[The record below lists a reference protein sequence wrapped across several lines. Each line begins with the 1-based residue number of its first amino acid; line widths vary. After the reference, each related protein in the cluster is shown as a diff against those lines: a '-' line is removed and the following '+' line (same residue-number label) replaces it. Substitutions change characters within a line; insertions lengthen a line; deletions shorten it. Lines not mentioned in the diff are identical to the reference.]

1 MIYLSL
7 LFIALLACGETPT
20 GPSGPYGRIET
31 FAGTGDAGKGPEEA
45 PLLQALFYLPQD
57 LTYGPDGRLYILD
70 WNNHRV
76 RVVIDQ
82 RVRRGIDQRVTTLIG
97 TGELG
102 DAPAGRAREIGL
114 NHPTHIS
121 FDPLGRLIL
130 TAWHNSMILRY
141 DFATDYI
148 EPICGTG
155 ERTYSGDAINLPSA
169 TAFDPLGRMYISDQ
183 ENQRIRMV
191 DTDGTIR
198 TVVGTGEPGFSGDGG
213 PADQARIYA
222 PIGQAAPPT
231 SRIATDEFGNL
242 YLADTFNNRIRKID
256 AATGIITTIAGNG
269 NPTPYLTSGREEGAA
284 ALAVALNWPCDV
296 AIDSEGRVFVADT
309 FNHCVSYIDLDG
321 ALYTAAG
328 QCGKSGDMG
337 DGGHPQSALL
347 NRPYGIELDPDDN
360 LYIADTRN
368 HRIRLIVQI
377 ALDYHRPR
385 KSLIYH
391 PLGKSPHLGL
401 GQQRVVAD
409 DQIRAHMADAA

>member
-1 MIYLSL
+1 MIYL
-7 LFIALLACGETPT
+7 ALLLILSACGETPT
-20 GPSGPYGRIET
+20 GPNGPYGRIET

-45 PLLQALFYLPQD
+45 PPLQALFYLPQD

-76 RVVIDQ
+76 RVTNKASDKTRQ
-82 RVRRGIDQRVTTLIG
+82 QNPRYRGRVAKDNVTTLIG

-102 DAPAGRAREIGL
+102 DAPAGPAREIGL

-155 ERTYSGDAINLPSA
+155 ERTYSGDGGPAALATINLPSA

-191 DTDGTIR
+191 DTDGTIH
-198 TVVGTGEPGFSGDGG
+198 TVVGTGDPGFFGDGG

-242 YLADTFNNRIRKID
+242 YIADTFNNRIRKVD
-256 AATGIITTIAGNG
+256 YATGIITTIAGNG

-284 ALAVALNWPCDV
+284 ALSVALNWPCDV
-296 AIDSEGRVFVADT
+296 AIDSEGRVFFADT

-337 DGGHPQSALL
+337 DGGHPQAALL
-347 NRPYGIELDPDDN
+347 SRPYGIELDPDDN

-368 HRIRLIVQI
+368 HRIRLV
-377 ALDYHRPR
+377 R
-385 KSLIYH
+385 K
-391 PLGKSPHLGL
+391 
-401 GQQRVVAD
+401 
-409 DQIRAHMADAA
+409 

>member
-1 MIYLSL
+1 MIYLAL
-7 LFIALLACGETPT
+7 LLIALSACGEAPI
-20 GPSGPYGRIET
+20 GPSSPYERIET
-31 FAGTGDAGKGPEEA
+31 FAGTGDAGKGPEE
-45 PLLQALFYLPQD
+45 PTLRQALFYLPQD

-76 RVVIDQ
+76 RVVTDGRIS
-82 RVRRGIDQRVTTLIG
+82 TLIG

-121 FDPLGRLIL
+121 FDPFGRLIL
-130 TAWHNSMILRY
+130 SAWHNSIILRY

-155 ERTYSGDAINLPSA
+155 ERTYSGDGGPAGQATVNLPSA

-191 DTDGTIR
+191 DIDGTIS
-198 TVVGTGEPGFSGDGG
+198 TVVGTGKPGFSGDGG

-242 YLADTFNNRIRKID
+242 YIADTFNNRIRKVD

-269 NPTPYLTSGREEGAA
+269 AFPPETGSDRDEGAA
-284 ALAVALNWPCDV
+284 AIDVSLYWPCDV

-309 FNHCVSYIDLDG
+309 FNHCVRYIDLDG
-321 ALYTAAG
+321 ALYTVAG

-337 DGGHPQSALL
+337 DGGDPQSALL

-368 HRIRLIVQI
+368 HRIRIV
-377 ALDYHRPR
+377 R
-385 KSLIYH
+385 K
-391 PLGKSPHLGL
+391 
-401 GQQRVVAD
+401 
-409 DQIRAHMADAA
+409 

>member
-1 MIYLSL
+1 MIYL
-7 LFIALLACGETPT
+7 ALLLILSACGETPT

-45 PLLQALFYLPQD
+45 PPLQALFYLPQD

-76 RVVIDQ
+76 RVTTKVSDKTRQ
-82 RVRRGIDQRVTTLIG
+82 QNPRYRGRVAKGNVTTLIG

-102 DAPAGRAREIGL
+102 DAPAGPAREIGL

-155 ERTYSGDAINLPSA
+155 ERTYSGDGGPAALATINLPSA

-191 DTDGTIR
+191 DTDGTIH
-198 TVVGTGEPGFSGDGG
+198 TVVGTGDPGFSGDGG

-242 YLADTFNNRIRKID
+242 YIADTFNNRIRKVD
-256 AATGIITTIAGNG
+256 YATGIITTIAGNG

-296 AIDSEGRVFVADT
+296 AIDSEGRVFFADT

-368 HRIRLIVQI
+368 HRIRLVQ
-377 ALDYHRPR
+377 
-385 KSLIYH
+385 K
-391 PLGKSPHLGL
+391 
-401 GQQRVVAD
+401 
-409 DQIRAHMADAA
+409 

>member
-1 MIYLSL
+1 MIYL
-7 LFIALLACGETPT
+7 ALLLILSACGETPT
-20 GPSGPYGRIET
+20 GPSSPYGRIET
-31 FAGTGDAGKGPEEA
+31 FAGTGDAGKGSEEA

-76 RVVIDQ
+76 RVATKAS
-82 RVRRGIDQRVTTLIG
+82 VTTLTRQQHPRYRDVVAKDSIRTLIG

-102 DAPAGRAREIGL
+102 DAPAGRAREVGL

-155 ERTYSGDAINLPSA
+155 ERTYSGDGGPAALATINLPSA

-191 DTDGTIR
+191 DTDGTIS
-198 TVVGTGEPGFSGDGG
+198 TVVGTGDPGFSGDGG

-256 AATGIITTIAGNG
+256 YATGIITTIAGNG

-284 ALAVALNWPCDV
+284 ALDVALNWPCDI
-296 AIDSEGRVFVADT
+296 AIDSEGRVFIADT

-321 ALYTAAG
+321 ALYTIAG
-328 QCGKSGDMG
+328 QCGQSGDSG
-337 DGGHPQSALL
+337 DGGPPQAALL

-368 HRIRLIVQI
+368 HRIRLVR
-377 ALDYHRPR
+377 Y
-385 KSLIYH
+385 
-391 PLGKSPHLGL
+391 
-401 GQQRVVAD
+401 
-409 DQIRAHMADAA
+409 

>member
-1 MIYLSL
+1 MIYLAL
-7 LFIALLACGETPT
+7 LLIALLACGDAPT
-20 GPSGPYGRIET
+20 GPSIPYGRIET

-76 RVVIDQ
+76 RVTTKASDKTRQ
-82 RVRRGIDQRVTTLIG
+82 QHPRYRGRVAKGNVTTLIG

-102 DAPAGRAREIGL
+102 DAPAGPAREIGL

-155 ERTYSGDAINLPSA
+155 ERTYSGDGGPAALATVNLPSA

-183 ENQRIRMV
+183 ENQRIRMI
-191 DTDGTIR
+191 DIDGTIH
-198 TVVGTGEPGFSGDGG
+198 TVVGTGDPGFFGDGG

-242 YLADTFNNRIRKID
+242 YLADTFNNRIRKVD
-256 AATGIITTIAGNG
+256 YATGIITTIAGNG
-269 NPTPYLTSGREEGAA
+269 VLSFMTSVERDEGAA
-284 ALAVALNWPCDV
+284 AIDVSLNWPCDV
-296 AIDSEGRVFVADT
+296 AIDSEGRVFFADT

-321 ALYTAAG
+321 ALYTVAG

-368 HRIRLIVQI
+368 HRIRLV
-377 ALDYHRPR
+377 R
-385 KSLIYH
+385 K
-391 PLGKSPHLGL
+391 
-401 GQQRVVAD
+401 
-409 DQIRAHMADAA
+409 

>member
-1 MIYLSL
+1 MIYLAIL
-7 LFIALLACGETPT
+7 LIALSACGEAPI
-20 GPSGPYGRIET
+20 GPSSPYERIET
-31 FAGTGDAGKGPEEA
+31 FAGTGDAGKGPEE
-45 PLLQALFYLPQD
+45 PTLRQALFYLPQD

-76 RVVIDQ
+76 RVVTDGRIS
-82 RVRRGIDQRVTTLIG
+82 TLIG

-121 FDPLGRLIL
+121 FDPLGHLIL
-130 TAWHNSMILRY
+130 SAWHNSIILRY
-141 DFATDYI
+141 DFTTDYI

-155 ERTYSGDAINLPSA
+155 ERLYGGDGGPAAQALVNLPSS

-191 DTDGTIR
+191 DIDGTIH
-198 TVVGTGEPGFSGDGG
+198 TVVGTGQPGFAGDGG
-213 PADQARIYA
+213 PAIDAQIWS
-222 PIGQAAPPT
+222 PVSQAAPPT

-242 YLADTFNNRIRKID
+242 YLADTFNNRIRKVD
-256 AATGIITTIAGNG
+256 AATGIITTIAGNSARDIG
-269 NPTPYLTSGREEGAA
+269 TIADYTSPPKPGDSEDGAD
-284 ALAVALNWPCDV
+284 ALAVSLYWPCDV

-309 FNHCVSYIDLDG
+309 FNHCVRYIDLAG
-321 ALYTAAG
+321 TLYTVAG

-337 DGGHPQSALL
+337 DGGHPQAALL

-368 HRIRLIVQI
+368 HRIRIV
-377 ALDYHRPR
+377 R
-385 KSLIYH
+385 K
-391 PLGKSPHLGL
+391 
-401 GQQRVVAD
+401 
-409 DQIRAHMADAA
+409 

>member
-1 MIYLSL
+1 MIYLAIL
-7 LFIALLACGETPT
+7 LIALSACGDAPT
-20 GPSGPYGRIET
+20 GPSGSYGRIET

-45 PLLQALFYLPQD
+45 TLLQALFYLPQD

-155 ERTYSGDAINLPSA
+155 ERTYSGDGGPAALATINLPSA

-191 DTDGTIR
+191 DTDGTIH
-198 TVVGTGEPGFSGDGG
+198 TVVGTGEPGFFGDGG

-242 YLADTFNNRIRKID
+242 YLADTFNNRIRKVD
-256 AATGIITTIAGNG
+256 YATGIITTIAG
-269 NPTPYLTSGREEGAA
+269 SGTFPPMPGERDEGA
-284 ALAVALNWPCDV
+284 VAIDVSLYWPCDV
-296 AIDSEGRVFVADT
+296 GTDSEGRVFFADT
-309 FNHCVSYIDLDG
+309 FNHCVRYIDLDG
-321 ALYTAAG
+321 ALYTIAG

-368 HRIRLIVQI
+368 HRIRIV
-377 ALDYHRPR
+377 R
-385 KSLIYH
+385 K
-391 PLGKSPHLGL
+391 
-401 GQQRVVAD
+401 
-409 DQIRAHMADAA
+409 

>member
-1 MIYLSL
+1 MIYL
-7 LFIALLACGETPT
+7 ALLLILSACGDTPT
-20 GPSGPYGRIET
+20 GPSIPYGRIET

-76 RVVIDQ
+76 RVTTTSVLTQTRQ
-82 RVRRGIDQRVTTLIG
+82 RHPRYRSRVAKDNVTTLIG

-155 ERTYSGDAINLPSA
+155 ERTYSGDGGPAGQATVNLPSA

-191 DTDGTIR
+191 DTDGTIY
-198 TVVGTGEPGFSGDGG
+198 TVVGTGDPGFSGDGG
-213 PADQARIYA
+213 PAAQARIYA

-242 YLADTFNNRIRKID
+242 YLADTFNNRIRKVD
-256 AATGIITTIAGNG
+256 YATGIITTIAGNG
-269 NPTPYLTSGREEGAA
+269 VLSFMTSAERDEGAA
-284 ALAVALNWPCDV
+284 ALDVSLNWPCDV
-296 AIDSEGRVFVADT
+296 AIDSEGRVFFADT

-337 DGGHPQSALL
+337 DGGPPQAALL

-368 HRIRLIVQI
+368 HRIRIV
-377 ALDYHRPR
+377 R
-385 KSLIYH
+385 K
-391 PLGKSPHLGL
+391 
-401 GQQRVVAD
+401 
-409 DQIRAHMADAA
+409 

>member
-1 MIYLSL
+1 MIYLAL
-7 LFIALLACGETPT
+7 LLILLACGETPT

-31 FAGTGDAGKGPEEA
+31 FAGTGDAGKGPEETT
-45 PLLQALFYLPQD
+45 LSQALFYLPQD

-76 RVVIDQ
+76 RVATKAS
-82 RVRRGIDQRVTTLIG
+82 VRTQTRQQHPRYRGGVKDSVFTLIG

-102 DAPAGRAREIGL
+102 DAPAGQAREIGL

-130 TAWHNSMILRY
+130 SAWHNSMILRY
-141 DFATDYI
+141 DFASDYI

-155 ERTYSGDAINLPSA
+155 ERTYSGDGGPAARATVNLPSA

-191 DTDGTIR
+191 DLDGTIR
-198 TVVGTGEPGFSGDGG
+198 TVVGTGEPGFSGDEG
-213 PADQARIYA
+213 PADQAQIYA

-242 YLADTFNNRIRKID
+242 YLADTYNNRIRKVE
-256 AATGIITTIAGNG
+256 AATGIITTIAG
-269 NPTPYLTSGREEGAA
+269 SGTFPPMPGGERDEGAA
-284 ALAVALNWPCDV
+284 ASAVSLYWPCDV
-296 AIDSEGRVFVADT
+296 AIDSAGRVFLADT
-309 FNHCVSYIDLDG
+309 FNHCVRRIDLDG
-321 ALYTAAG
+321 TIGTVAG
-328 QCGKSGDMG
+328 QCGKSGHSG
-337 DGGHPQSALL
+337 DGGPPQAALL

-368 HRIRLIVQI
+368 HRIRIV
-377 ALDYHRPR
+377 R
-385 KSLIYH
+385 K
-391 PLGKSPHLGL
+391 
-401 GQQRVVAD
+401 
-409 DQIRAHMADAA
+409 

>member
-1 MIYLSL
+1 MIYLVFL
-7 LFIALLACGETPT
+7 LILSACGEAPT
-20 GPSGPYGRIET
+20 GPGVPYGRIET
-31 FAGTGDAGKGPEEA
+31 FAGTGDAGKGPEKA

-76 RVVIDQ
+76 RVATKASVTTQTRQ
-82 RVRRGIDQRVTTLIG
+82 RHPRYRSRVVAKDSVTTLIG

-155 ERTYSGDAINLPSA
+155 ERTYSGDGGPAALATINLPSA

-191 DTDGTIR
+191 DTDGTIH
-198 TVVGTGEPGFSGDGG
+198 TVVGTGDPGFFGDGG

-256 AATGIITTIAGNG
+256 YATGIITTIAGNG
-269 NPTPYLTSGREEGAA
+269 VLSFMTSAERDEGAA
-284 ALAVALNWPCDV
+284 AIDVSLNWPCDV
-296 AIDSEGRVFVADT
+296 AIDSEGRVFIADT

-321 ALYTAAG
+321 ALYTVAG

-368 HRIRLIVQI
+368 HRIRLV
-377 ALDYHRPR
+377 R
-385 KSLIYH
+385 K
-391 PLGKSPHLGL
+391 
-401 GQQRVVAD
+401 
-409 DQIRAHMADAA
+409 

>member
-1 MIYLSL
+1 MIYL
-7 LFIALLACGETPT
+7 ALLLILSACGDTPT
-20 GPSGPYGRIET
+20 GPSIPYGRIET
-31 FAGTGDAGKGPEEA
+31 FAGTGDAGKDPEEA

-76 RVVIDQ
+76 RVATTSVLTQ
-82 RVRRGIDQRVTTLIG
+82 TRQRHPRYRVRVAKDNVTTLIG

-155 ERTYSGDAINLPSA
+155 ERTYSGDGGPAALATINLPSA

-191 DTDGTIR
+191 DTDGTIH

-231 SRIATDEFGNL
+231 SRIASDEFGNL

-256 AATGIITTIAGNG
+256 YATGIITTIAGNG
-269 NPTPYLTSGREEGAA
+269 VLSFMTSAERDEGAA
-284 ALAVALNWPCDV
+284 ALDVSLNWPCDV
-296 AIDSEGRVFVADT
+296 AIDSEGRVFFADT

-337 DGGHPQSALL
+337 DGGPPQAALL

-368 HRIRLIVQI
+368 HRIRLV
-377 ALDYHRPR
+377 R
-385 KSLIYH
+385 K
-391 PLGKSPHLGL
+391 
-401 GQQRVVAD
+401 
-409 DQIRAHMADAA
+409 

>member
-1 MIYLSL
+1 MIYL
-7 LFIALLACGETPT
+7 ALLLILSACGKTPT

-45 PLLQALFYLPQD
+45 PPLQALFYLPQD

-76 RVVIDQ
+76 RVTTKASDKTRQ
-82 RVRRGIDQRVTTLIG
+82 QNPRYRGRVAKGNVTTLIG

-155 ERTYSGDAINLPSA
+155 ERTYSGDGGPAAQATVNLPSA

-191 DTDGTIR
+191 DTDGTIH
-198 TVVGTGEPGFSGDGG
+198 TVVGTGDPGFSGDGG

-242 YLADTFNNRIRKID
+242 YIADTFNNRIRKVD
-256 AATGIITTIAGNG
+256 YATGIITTIAGNG

-296 AIDSEGRVFVADT
+296 AIDSEGRVFFADT
-309 FNHCVSYIDLDG
+309 FNHCVRYIDLDG

-328 QCGKSGDMG
+328 QCGKSGDAG

-368 HRIRLIVQI
+368 HRIRLV
-377 ALDYHRPR
+377 R
-385 KSLIYH
+385 K
-391 PLGKSPHLGL
+391 
-401 GQQRVVAD
+401 
-409 DQIRAHMADAA
+409 

>member
-1 MIYLSL
+1 MIYLAL
-7 LFIALLACGETPT
+7 LFILSACGETPT
-20 GPSGPYGRIET
+20 GPSSPYGRIET

-76 RVVIDQ
+76 RVTTKISDLTQ
-82 RVRRGIDQRVTTLIG
+82 TRQQHPRYRGRVVAKGSITTLIG

-114 NHPTHIS
+114 NHPTHIA

-155 ERTYSGDAINLPSA
+155 ERTYSGDGGPAALATINLPSA

-191 DTDGTIR
+191 DTDGTIH

-242 YLADTFNNRIRKID
+242 YLADTFNNRIRKVD
-256 AATGIITTIAGNG
+256 YATGIITTIAGNDARNIG
-269 NPTPYLTSGREEGAA
+269 SIADYTSPPEPGDSEDGTA
-284 ALAVALNWPCDV
+284 ALAVSLYWPCDV
-296 AIDSEGRVFVADT
+296 AIDSEGRVFFADT
-309 FNHCVSYIDLDG
+309 FNHCVRYIDLDG
-321 ALYTAAG
+321 ALYTVAG
-328 QCGKSGDMG
+328 QCGKSGDTG
-337 DGGHPQSALL
+337 DGGDPQAALL
-347 NRPYGIELDPDDN
+347 SRPYGIELDPDDN

-368 HRIRLIVQI
+368 HRIRLV
-377 ALDYHRPR
+377 R
-385 KSLIYH
+385 K
-391 PLGKSPHLGL
+391 
-401 GQQRVVAD
+401 
-409 DQIRAHMADAA
+409 

>member
-1 MIYLSL
+1 MV
-7 LFIALLACGETPT
+7 TN
-20 GPSGPYGRIET
+20 GRIS
-31 FAGTGDAGKGPEEA
+31 
-45 PLLQALFYLPQD
+45 
-57 LTYGPDGRLYILD
+57 
-70 WNNHRV
+70 
-76 RVVIDQ
+76 
-82 RVRRGIDQRVTTLIG
+82 TLIG

-102 DAPAGRAREIGL
+102 DAPAGQAREIGL

-155 ERTYSGDAINLPSA
+155 ERLYGGDGGPAIQALVNLPSA

-191 DTDGTIR
+191 DIDGTIS

-256 AATGIITTIAGNG
+256 YATGIITTIAGNG
-269 NPTPYLTSGREEGAA
+269 AFPPMPGGERDEGAA
-284 ALAVALNWPCDV
+284 AIDVSLYWPCDV
-296 AIDSEGRVFVADT
+296 DTDSEGRVFFADT
-309 FNHCVSYIDLDG
+309 FNHCVRYIDLDG
-321 ALYTAAG
+321 ALYTVAG
-328 QCGKSGDMG
+328 QCGKSGDTG
-337 DGGHPQSALL
+337 DGGDPQAALL
-347 NRPYGIELDPDDN
+347 SRPYGIELDPDDN

-368 HRIRLIVQI
+368 HRIRLV
-377 ALDYHRPR
+377 R
-385 KSLIYH
+385 K
-391 PLGKSPHLGL
+391 
-401 GQQRVVAD
+401 
-409 DQIRAHMADAA
+409 

>member
-1 MIYLSL
+1 MIYL
-7 LFIALLACGETPT
+7 ALLLILSACGETPS
-20 GPSGPYGRIET
+20 GPSIPYGRIET

-45 PLLQALFYLPQD
+45 PPLQALFYLPQD

-76 RVVIDQ
+76 RVTTKASDKTRQ
-82 RVRRGIDQRVTTLIG
+82 QHPRYRGRVAKGNVTTLIG

-102 DAPAGRAREIGL
+102 DAPAGPAREIGL

-155 ERTYSGDAINLPSA
+155 ERTYSGDGGPAALATINLPSA

-191 DTDGTIR
+191 DTDGTIH

-242 YLADTFNNRIRKID
+242 YIADTFNNRIRKVD
-256 AATGIITTIAGNG
+256 YATGIITTIAGNG

-284 ALAVALNWPCDV
+284 ALAVALSWPCDV
-296 AIDSEGRVFVADT
+296 AIDTEGRVFFADT

-328 QCGKSGDMG
+328 QCGKSGDIG

-368 HRIRLIVQI
+368 HRIRLV
-377 ALDYHRPR
+377 R
-385 KSLIYH
+385 K
-391 PLGKSPHLGL
+391 
-401 GQQRVVAD
+401 
-409 DQIRAHMADAA
+409 

>member
-1 MIYLSL
+1 MIYL
-7 LFIALLACGETPT
+7 ALLLILSACGDAPT
-20 GPSGPYGRIET
+20 GPSIPYGRIET

-76 RVVIDQ
+76 RVTTKASVTTQTRQ
-82 RVRRGIDQRVTTLIG
+82 RHPRYRGVVAKDSVSTLIG

-102 DAPAGRAREIGL
+102 DAPAGPAREIGL

-155 ERTYSGDAINLPSA
+155 ERTYSGDGGPAALATINLPSA

-191 DTDGTIR
+191 DTDGTIS
-198 TVVGTGEPGFSGDGG
+198 TVVGTGAPGFSGDGG

-256 AATGIITTIAGNG
+256 YATGIITTIAGNG
-269 NPTPYLTSGREEGAA
+269 VAPFMTSVERDEGAA
-284 ALAVALNWPCDV
+284 ALDVALNWPCDV
-296 AIDSEGRVFVADT
+296 AIDSEGRVFFADT

-368 HRIRLIVQI
+368 HRIRLV
-377 ALDYHRPR
+377 R
-385 KSLIYH
+385 K
-391 PLGKSPHLGL
+391 
-401 GQQRVVAD
+401 
-409 DQIRAHMADAA
+409 

>member
-1 MIYLSL
+1 MIYL
-7 LFIALLACGETPT
+7 ALLLILSACGETPT
-20 GPSGPYGRIET
+20 GPSSPYGRIET

-76 RVVIDQ
+76 RVTAKASDKTRQQHPRYRDVAKDSI
-82 RVRRGIDQRVTTLIG
+82 RTLIG

-102 DAPAGRAREIGL
+102 DAPAGRARAIGL

-155 ERTYSGDAINLPSA
+155 ERTYSGDGGPAALATINLPSA

-191 DTDGTIR
+191 DTDGTIS
-198 TVVGTGEPGFSGDGG
+198 TVVGTGDPGFSGDGG

-256 AATGIITTIAGNG
+256 YATGIITTIAGNG

-284 ALAVALNWPCDV
+284 ALDVALNWPCDI
-296 AIDSEGRVFVADT
+296 AIDSEGRVFIADT

-321 ALYTAAG
+321 ALYTVAG
-328 QCGKSGDMG
+328 QCGQSGDSG
-337 DGGHPQSALL
+337 DGGPPQAALL

-368 HRIRLIVQI
+368 HRIRLVR
-377 ALDYHRPR
+377 Y
-385 KSLIYH
+385 
-391 PLGKSPHLGL
+391 
-401 GQQRVVAD
+401 
-409 DQIRAHMADAA
+409 

>member
-1 MIYLSL
+1 MIYL
-7 LFIALLACGETPT
+7 ALLLILSACGETPT
-20 GPSGPYGRIET
+20 GPSSPYGRIET

-76 RVVIDQ
+76 RVTTSVTTQTRQ
-82 RVRRGIDQRVTTLIG
+82 RNPRYRNVAKDSIRTLIG

-155 ERTYSGDAINLPSA
+155 ERTYSGDGGSVTQATVNLPSS

-191 DTDGTIR
+191 DTDGTIH

-213 PADQARIYA
+213 PAVQAQIRS
-222 PIGQAAPPT
+222 PVSQAAPPT

-242 YLADTFNNRIRKID
+242 YLADTFNHRIRKVD
-256 AATGIITTIAGNG
+256 AATGIITTIAGNAARDIG
-269 NPTPYLTSGREEGAA
+269 SIADYTSPPEPEESENGAD
-284 ALAVALNWPCDV
+284 ALAVSLYWPCDV

-309 FNHCVSYIDLDG
+309 FNHCVRYIDLDG
-321 ALYTAAG
+321 TMHTVAG
-328 QCGKSGDMG
+328 QCGQSGDSG

-368 HRIRLIVQI
+368 HRIRLV
-377 ALDYHRPR
+377 R
-385 KSLIYH
+385 K
-391 PLGKSPHLGL
+391 
-401 GQQRVVAD
+401 
-409 DQIRAHMADAA
+409 

>member
-1 MIYLSL
+1 MIYLAIL
-7 LFIALLACGETPT
+7 LILSACGETPT
-20 GPSGPYGRIET
+20 GPSAPYGRIET

-57 LTYGPDGRLYILD
+57 LTYGPDGRFYILD

-76 RVVIDQ
+76 RVTTSVTTQTLQ
-82 RVRRGIDQRVTTLIG
+82 RNPRYRGDDTKNSVRTLIG

-130 TAWHNSMILRY
+130 SAWHNSMILRY

-155 ERTYSGDAINLPSA
+155 ERTYSGDGGSVTQATVNLPSS

-191 DTDGTIR
+191 DTDGTIH

-213 PADQARIYA
+213 PAVQAQIRS
-222 PIGQAAPPT
+222 PVSQAAPPT

-242 YLADTFNNRIRKID
+242 YLADTFNHRIRKVD
-256 AATGIITTIAGNG
+256 AATGIITTIAGNAARDIG
-269 NPTPYLTSGREEGAA
+269 SIADYTSPPEPEDSENGAD
-284 ALAVALNWPCDV
+284 ALAVSLYWPCDV
-296 AIDSEGRVFVADT
+296 AIDSEGRVFIADT
-309 FNHCVSYIDLDG
+309 FNHCVRYIDLDG

-328 QCGKSGDMG
+328 QCGKSGDTG

-368 HRIRLIVQI
+368 HRIRIV
-377 ALDYHRPR
+377 R
-385 KSLIYH
+385 K
-391 PLGKSPHLGL
+391 
-401 GQQRVVAD
+401 
-409 DQIRAHMADAA
+409 

>member
-1 MIYLSL
+1 MIYL
-7 LFIALLACGETPT
+7 ALLLILSACGDAPT
-20 GPSGPYGRIET
+20 GPSIPYGRIET

-76 RVVIDQ
+76 RVTTKASILTQTRQ
-82 RVRRGIDQRVTTLIG
+82 RHPRYRGDINNSVTTLIG

-102 DAPAGRAREIGL
+102 DAPAGRAHEIGL

-155 ERTYSGDAINLPSA
+155 ERTYSGDGGPAALATINLPSA

-191 DTDGTIR
+191 DTDGTIH

-242 YLADTFNNRIRKID
+242 YLADTFNNRIRKVD
-256 AATGIITTIAGNG
+256 YATGIITTIAGNDARAIG
-269 NPTPYLTSGREEGAA
+269 SIADYTSPPEPGDSEDGAD
-284 ALAVALNWPCDV
+284 ALAVSLYWPCDV
-296 AIDSEGRVFVADT
+296 AIDSEGRVFFADT
-309 FNHCVSYIDLDG
+309 FNHCVRYIDRDG
-321 ALYTAAG
+321 TIYTVAG

-368 HRIRLIVQI
+368 HRIRLVR
-377 ALDYHRPR
+377 Y
-385 KSLIYH
+385 
-391 PLGKSPHLGL
+391 
-401 GQQRVVAD
+401 
-409 DQIRAHMADAA
+409 

>member
-1 MIYLSL
+1 MIYL
-7 LFIALLACGETPT
+7 ALLLILSACGETPT
-20 GPSGPYGRIET
+20 GPSIPYGRIET

-45 PLLQALFYLPQD
+45 PPLQALFYLPQD

-76 RVVIDQ
+76 RVTNKASDKTRQ
-82 RVRRGIDQRVTTLIG
+82 QNPRYRGRAVAKDNVTTLIG

-155 ERTYSGDAINLPSA
+155 ERTYSGDGGPATQATINLPSA

-191 DTDGTIR
+191 DTDGTIY
-198 TVVGTGEPGFSGDGG
+198 TVVGTGDPGFFGDGG

-242 YLADTFNNRIRKID
+242 YIADTFNNRIRKVD
-256 AATGIITTIAGNG
+256 YATGIITTIAGNG

-296 AIDSEGRVFVADT
+296 AIDSEGRVFFADT

-368 HRIRLIVQI
+368 HRIRLV
-377 ALDYHRPR
+377 R
-385 KSLIYH
+385 K
-391 PLGKSPHLGL
+391 
-401 GQQRVVAD
+401 
-409 DQIRAHMADAA
+409 

>member
-1 MIYLSL
+1 MIYL
-7 LFIALLACGETPT
+7 ALLLILSACGETPT
-20 GPSGPYGRIET
+20 GPSTPYGRIET

-102 DAPAGRAREIGL
+102 DAPAGRAHEIGL

-155 ERTYSGDAINLPSA
+155 ERTYSGDGGPAALATINLPSA
-169 TAFDPLGRMYISDQ
+169 TAFDPFGRMYISDQ

-191 DTDGTIR
+191 DIDGTIR

-256 AATGIITTIAGNG
+256 AATGIITTIAGNDARNIG
-269 NPTPYLTSGREEGAA
+269 SIADYTSPPQPGDSEDGAD
-284 ALAVALNWPCDV
+284 ALAVSLYWPCDV
-296 AIDSEGRVFVADT
+296 AIDSEGRVFFADT
-309 FNHCVSYIDLDG
+309 FNHCVRYIDLDG
-321 ALYTAAG
+321 AIYTVAG
-328 QCGKSGDMG
+328 QCGQSGDSG
-337 DGGHPQSALL
+337 DGGPPQSALL

-368 HRIRLIVQI
+368 HRIRIVR
-377 ALDYHRPR
+377 Y
-385 KSLIYH
+385 
-391 PLGKSPHLGL
+391 
-401 GQQRVVAD
+401 
-409 DQIRAHMADAA
+409 

>member
-1 MIYLSL
+1 MIYLAFL
-7 LFIALLACGETPT
+7 LIALSACGDAPT
-20 GPSGPYGRIET
+20 GPSIPYGRIET

-45 PLLQALFYLPQD
+45 PPLQALFYLPQD

-76 RVVIDQ
+76 RVTNKASDKTRQ
-82 RVRRGIDQRVTTLIG
+82 QNPRYRGRAVAKDNVTTLIG

-155 ERTYSGDAINLPSA
+155 ERTYSGDGGPATQATINLPSA

-191 DTDGTIR
+191 DTDGTIH
-198 TVVGTGEPGFSGDGG
+198 TVVGTGNPGFSGDGG

-242 YLADTFNNRIRKID
+242 YLADTFNNRIRKVD
-256 AATGIITTIAGNG
+256 YATGIITTIAGNG

-296 AIDSEGRVFVADT
+296 AIDSEGRVFFADT

-368 HRIRLIVQI
+368 HRIRLV
-377 ALDYHRPR
+377 R
-385 KSLIYH
+385 K
-391 PLGKSPHLGL
+391 
-401 GQQRVVAD
+401 
-409 DQIRAHMADAA
+409 

>member
-1 MIYLSL
+1 MIYL
-7 LFIALLACGETPT
+7 ALLLILSACGETPT
-20 GPSGPYGRIET
+20 GPSTPYGRIET

-70 WNNHRV
+70 WNNHRI
-76 RVVIDQ
+76 RVTTKASVTTQTRQQHPRYRDS
-82 RVRRGIDQRVTTLIG
+82 GTKASVTTLIG

-155 ERTYSGDAINLPSA
+155 ERTYSGDGGPAAQATINLPSA

-191 DTDGTIR
+191 DTDGTIY
-198 TVVGTGEPGFSGDGG
+198 TVVGTGDPGFSGDGG

-256 AATGIITTIAGNG
+256 YATGIITTIAGNNARAIG
-269 NPTPYLTSGREEGAA
+269 SIADYTSPPEPRDSEDGAD
-284 ALAVALNWPCDV
+284 ALEVSLYWPCDV
-296 AIDSEGRVFVADT
+296 GTDSEGRVFFADT
-309 FNHCVSYIDLDG
+309 FNHCVRYIDLDG
-321 ALYTAAG
+321 TIYTAAG

-347 NRPYGIELDPDDN
+347 NRPYGIELDPEDN

-368 HRIRLIVQI
+368 HRIRLV
-377 ALDYHRPR
+377 R
-385 KSLIYH
+385 K
-391 PLGKSPHLGL
+391 
-401 GQQRVVAD
+401 
-409 DQIRAHMADAA
+409 

>member
-1 MIYLSL
+1 MIYL
-7 LFIALLACGETPT
+7 ALLLILSACGETPT
-20 GPSGPYGRIET
+20 GPSVPYGRIET

-76 RVVIDQ
+76 RVTTKVSVLTQ
-82 RVRRGIDQRVTTLIG
+82 TRQQHPRYRGVAKDSVSTLIG

-155 ERTYSGDAINLPSA
+155 ERTYSGDGGPAALATINLPSA

-191 DTDGTIR
+191 DTDGTIH
-198 TVVGTGEPGFSGDGG
+198 TVVGTGDPGFSGDGG

-256 AATGIITTIAGNG
+256 YATGIITTIAGNG

-296 AIDSEGRVFVADT
+296 AIDSAGRVFIADT

-328 QCGKSGDMG
+328 QCGKSGDTG
-337 DGGHPQSALL
+337 DGGPPQAALL
-347 NRPYGIELDPDDN
+347 SRPYGIELDPDDN

-368 HRIRLIVQI
+368 HRIRLV
-377 ALDYHRPR
+377 R
-385 KSLIYH
+385 K
-391 PLGKSPHLGL
+391 
-401 GQQRVVAD
+401 
-409 DQIRAHMADAA
+409 

>member
-1 MIYLSL
+1 MIYLAIL
-7 LFIALLACGETPT
+7 LIALSACGETPT

-45 PLLQALFYLPQD
+45 TLLQALFYLPQD

-155 ERTYSGDAINLPSA
+155 ERTYSGDGGPAALATINLPSA

-191 DTDGTIR
+191 DIDGTIS

-242 YLADTFNNRIRKID
+242 YIADTFNNRIRKVD
-256 AATGIITTIAGNG
+256 YATGIITTIAG
-269 NPTPYLTSGREEGAA
+269 SGTFPPMPGERDEGA
-284 ALAVALNWPCDV
+284 VAIDVSLYWPCDV
-296 AIDSEGRVFVADT
+296 GTDSEGRVFFADT
-309 FNHCVSYIDLDG
+309 FNHCVRYIDLDG
-321 ALYTAAG
+321 ALYTVAG
-328 QCGKSGDMG
+328 QCGKSGDTG
-337 DGGHPQSALL
+337 DGGPPQSALL

-368 HRIRLIVQI
+368 HRIRIV
-377 ALDYHRPR
+377 R
-385 KSLIYH
+385 K
-391 PLGKSPHLGL
+391 
-401 GQQRVVAD
+401 
-409 DQIRAHMADAA
+409 

>member
-1 MIYLSL
+1 MIYL
-7 LFIALLACGETPT
+7 ALLLILSACGETPT

-76 RVVIDQ
+76 RVTNKASDKTRQ
-82 RVRRGIDQRVTTLIG
+82 QNPRYRGRAVAKDNITTLIG

-155 ERTYSGDAINLPSA
+155 ERTYSGDGGPAIQATINLPSA
-169 TAFDPLGRMYISDQ
+169 TAFDPFGRMYISDQ

-191 DTDGTIR
+191 DIDGTIH

-242 YLADTFNNRIRKID
+242 YLADTFNNRIRKVD
-256 AATGIITTIAGNG
+256 AATGIITTIAGNDARAIG
-269 NPTPYLTSGREEGAA
+269 SIADYTSPPEPGDSEDGAD
-284 ALAVALNWPCDV
+284 ALAVSLYWPCDV
-296 AIDSEGRVFVADT
+296 AIDSEGRVFFADT
-309 FNHCVSYIDLDG
+309 FNHCVRYVDLDG
-321 ALYTAAG
+321 TIYTVAG

-337 DGGHPQSALL
+337 DGGPPQAALL
-347 NRPYGIELDPDDN
+347 SRPYGIELDPDDN

-368 HRIRLIVQI
+368 HRIRLV
-377 ALDYHRPR
+377 R
-385 KSLIYH
+385 K
-391 PLGKSPHLGL
+391 
-401 GQQRVVAD
+401 
-409 DQIRAHMADAA
+409 

>member
-1 MIYLSL
+1 MIYL
-7 LFIALLACGETPT
+7 ALLLILSACGDAPT
-20 GPSGPYGRIET
+20 GPSIPYGRIET

-76 RVVIDQ
+76 RVTTTGVLTQ
-82 RVRRGIDQRVTTLIG
+82 TRQRHPRYRVRVAKDNVTTLIG

-155 ERTYSGDAINLPSA
+155 ERTYSGDGGPAALATINLPSA

-191 DTDGTIR
+191 DTDGTIY
-198 TVVGTGEPGFSGDGG
+198 TVVGTGDPGFSGDGG
-213 PADQARIYA
+213 PAAQARIYA

-242 YLADTFNNRIRKID
+242 YLADTFNNRIRKVD
-256 AATGIITTIAGNG
+256 YATGIITTIAGNG
-269 NPTPYLTSGREEGAA
+269 VLSFMTSAERDEGAA
-284 ALAVALNWPCDV
+284 ALDVSLNWPCDV
-296 AIDSEGRVFVADT
+296 AIDSEGRVFFADT

-337 DGGHPQSALL
+337 DGGPPQAALL

-368 HRIRLIVQI
+368 HRIRLV
-377 ALDYHRPR
+377 R
-385 KSLIYH
+385 K
-391 PLGKSPHLGL
+391 
-401 GQQRVVAD
+401 
-409 DQIRAHMADAA
+409 